1 MVDATKEASYVLA
14 NRDCECLCPCG
25 CRDGE
30 IHVDQTLFAPYAWLF
45 TSLAMIG
52 TALWRRSLYLI
63 LLVIVG
69 GLLLGLWRGSVLQS
83 QLVVYEKLYGSAV
96 TMTGLV
102 SEDAD
107 TGRRGELVLRLSNL
121 EVGGHVI
128 AGKSWVSIMTDA
140 EI

>member
-1 MVDATKEASYVLA
+1 MLRRKLHTSWLIAIASVCVLVGVVMA
-14 NRDCECLCPCG
+14 RY
-25 CRDGE
+25 
-30 IHVDQTLFAPYAWLF
+30 VDQTLFAPYAWLF